1 SGVGQPP
8 AATVVRWVTPAARHH
23 VHRVRE
29 RSNRSVRP
37 SCGARGDPTRRRKR
51 MRLTFY
57 LAAAV
62 AVGMTATAA
71 AAQKASTG
79 NGAPSGSHFNLNII
93 GVAHGKNPNMAK
105 GGGDVIFVG
114 LGTSSDAV
122 TTKILLSQAADSEFT
137 VIDKNGTDGEASFAL
152 PAPGSYTVW
161 ARALGTP
168 GGKAKITTCATDI
181 TLSDPGTVCS
191 TQNTVFVREA
201 GHSKFQNVTDA
212 LTTII
217 LDPVANAAAVTACG
231 ATTVSL
237 FDPCLQG
244 FFWQYDNNG
253 LKLLQVRFYPNPS

>member
-1 SGVGQPP
+1 
-8 AATVVRWVTPAARHH
+8 
-23 VHRVRE
+23 
-29 RSNRSVRP
+29 
-37 SCGARGDPTRRRKR
+37 

-137 VIDKNGTDGEASFAL
+137 VLDKNGTDGEASFAL
-152 PAPGSYTVW
+152 PLPGSYTVW

-168 GGKAKITTCATDI
+168 GGQSKIATCATFI
-181 TLSDPGTVCS
+181 DPTTFTSTILCS
-191 TQNTVFVREA
+191 TDNEVFVR
-201 GHSKFQNVTDA
+201 GKGKSSFRDVTSA
-212 LTTII
+212 LTTIT
-217 LDPVANAAAVTACG
+217 LVPGSAAELACG
-231 ATTVSL
+231 TPTVSL
-237 FDPCLQG
+237 FAPCLQD
-244 FFWQYDNNG
+244 FLWQYDNNG
-253 LKLLQVRFYPNPS
+253 LRLLQVRFYPN